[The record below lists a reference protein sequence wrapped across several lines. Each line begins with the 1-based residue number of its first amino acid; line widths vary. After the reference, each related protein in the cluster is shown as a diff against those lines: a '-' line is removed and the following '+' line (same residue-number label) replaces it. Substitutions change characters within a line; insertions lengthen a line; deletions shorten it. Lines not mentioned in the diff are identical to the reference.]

1 MHARSI
7 RSRSAAK
14 AFVRPQNRLIEA
26 FISVLEPLE
35 RRALL
40 SAGDPVGSPIFTDFG
55 PGNTE
60 SGGQVFALAN
70 GQFLQVGTTASS
82 GTQFAL
88 ALYNAD
94 GSPDNNFGP
103 DGDGSNQVTASL
115 PCEFTGEPPCDV
127 GFTGSSYSIT
137 SVNAVAVNLTTGQI
151 VLAGIADNGTQANND
166 FMVAVFTSDGTL
178 DSTFGTGGVVISNFT
193 TTLGLQE
200 PNEAHA
206 VAIQSDGKI
215 VVAGTDVTSGAFP
228 GFAVARYSTSGVLD
242 GSFGTGG
249 GDENYFWFNL

>member
-14 AFVRPQNRLIEA
+14 AFVRPQMRLIEA

-35 RRALL
+35 RRARL

-60 SGGQVFALAN
+60 SGGQIFALSN

-88 ALYNAD
+88 ALYNGD
-94 GSPDNNFGP
+94 GSPDNDFGL

-115 PCEFTGEPPCDV
+115 PCEFTGAPPCDV
-127 GFTGSSYSIT
+127 GFTGPVYSIT
-137 SVNAVAVNLTTGQI
+137 SVNAAAVNPTTGQI
-151 VLAGIADNGTQANND
+151 LLPGT
-166 FMVAVFTSDGTL
+166 
-178 DSTFGTGGVVISNFT
+178 
-193 TTLGLQE
+193 
-200 PNEAHA
+200 
-206 VAIQSDGKI
+206 
-215 VVAGTDVTSGAFP
+215 
-228 GFAVARYSTSGVLD
+228 ARNT
-242 GSFGTGG
+242 
-249 GDENYFWFNL
+249 

>member
-60 SGGQVFALAN
+60 SGGQVFALSN

-88 ALYNAD
+88 ALYNGD
-94 GSPDNNFGP
+94 GSPDNDFGP
-103 DGDGSNQVTASL
+103 DGDGSNQVTADL
-115 PCEFTGEPPCDV
+115 PADFTDANGDV
-127 GFTGSSYSIT
+127 YSILAI
-137 SVNAVAVNLTTGQI
+137 NAVAVNPTTGRI
-151 VLAGIADNGTQANND
+151 VLAGIANNGTQANND
-166 FMVAVFTSDGTL
+166 F
-178 DSTFGTGGVVISNFT
+178 I
-193 TTLGLQE
+193 
-200 PNEAHA
+200 
-206 VAIQSDGKI
+206 
-215 VVAGTDVTSGAFP
+215 
-228 GFAVARYSTSGVLD
+228 
-242 GSFGTGG
+242 
-249 GDENYFWFNL
+249 